1 VATKPELEK
10 EIRKLKRQVA
20 RLKRAEKKAAKIN
33 GEKLTDLSE
42 RTVLAEKES
51 QQCRHELAEHKAAAE
66 QHLEQLLHEHAREV
80 EEIGKPTEVEL
91 NDVNIENLTI
101 EDGVRLRDMFGPNTK
116 VVIDGLQIA
125 SLTLKA

>member
-1 VATKPELEK
+1 VATKPELETQ
-10 EIRKLKRQVA
+10 IRSLKRKIG
-20 RLKRAEKKAAKIN
+20 RIERAEKKAA
-33 GEKLTDLSE
+33 EKHKKVTTDLSE

-51 QQCRHELAEHKAAAE
+51 QQCRQELAEQKAAAE

-101 EDGVRLRDMFGPNTK
+101 EDGVRLRDMLGPNTK
-116 VVIDGLQIA
+116 IVIDGLQIA
-125 SLTLKA
+125 NLTLEA